1 MGRNG
6 LVRIEVG
13 KSSSHHISQNEI
25 DSDYPCFSTL
35 LSLEPHPKASRTFA
49 ERILATLEDI
59 PLPAAGAKRA
69 FGSTLVLVL
78 LVQPIGT
85 GGLSSRAIPSNT
97 LLLGENSA
105 RPTH

>member
-1 MGRNG
+1 MG
-6 LVRIEVG
+6 VE
-13 KSSSHHISQNEI
+13 KSPSHHLSQNEI

-35 LSLEPHPKASRTFA
+35 LSLDPHPKASRTFA

-69 FGSTLVLVL
+69 FGSTLVAVL